1 MAEVKL
7 PAERRTEVGKGAAR
21 RSRAAGRVPGI
32 VYGKGM
38 EPVAVEVSRR
48 ELVTAFHSDAGMNTL
63 LDIELEGKTT
73 LALARELQRDP
84 IKGTLLHV
92 DFVKI
97 DAKQA
102 VEVEVPVQVI
112 GEAPGQKE
120 GGVLEHPLFQLH
132 VRCLPLEVPESIE
145 VDISSL
151 NIGDAL
157 RVQDI
162 TTDAKFEILNDPEA
176 AVVAIAA
183 PVSEEE
189 LEAMEAAASGPAMEG
204 VEVPEGEEAP
214 EAEAAEGEAPTEEA
228 PADGGDG
235 GDGGDGA
242 ESSDSEG

>member
-21 RSRAAGRVPGI
+21 RARAAGRVPGI

-97 DAKQA
+97 DAKEA
-102 VEVEVPVQVI
+102 VEVEVPVHMI

-120 GGVLEHPLFQLH
+120 GGVLENPLFQLH

-162 TTDAKFEILNDPEA
+162 TTDDKFEILNDPEA

-189 LEAMEAAASGPAMEG
+189 LEAMEAAAGGPAMEG
-204 VEVPEGEEAP
+204 VEAPEGEEVPA
-214 EAEAAEGEAPTEEA
+214 AEAAEGEAATEDA

-235 GDGGDGA
+235 GDGG
-242 ESSDSEG
+242 ESPDPEG

>member
-21 RSRAAGRVPGI
+21 RTRAAGRVPGI

-38 EPVAVEVSRR
+38 EPVAVDVSRR

-97 DAKQA
+97 DAKEA
-102 VEVEVPVQVI
+102 VEVEVPVHMI

-120 GGVLEHPLFQLH
+120 GGVLENPLFQLH

-162 TTDAKFEILNDPEA
+162 TTDDKFEILNDPEA

-189 LEAMEAAASGPAMEG
+189 LEAMEAAAGGPAMEG
-204 VEVPEGEEAP
+204 VEAPEGEEVPA
-214 EAEAAEGEAPTEEA
+214 AEAAEGEAATEDA

-235 GDGGDGA
+235 GDGG
-242 ESSDSEG
+242 ESPDPEG

>member
-21 RSRAAGRVPGI
+21 RARAAGRVPGI

-84 IKGTLLHV
+84 VKGTLLHV

-102 VEVEVPVQVI
+102 VEVEVPVHVI

-145 VDISSL
+145 VDVSSL

-162 TTDAKFEILNDPEA
+162 TTDDKFEILNDPEA
-176 AVVAIAA
+176 AVVAVAA

-204 VEVPEGEEAP
+204 VEAPEGEEVPA
-214 EAEAAEGEAPTEEA
+214 AEAAEGEEPTEEA

-235 GDGGDGA
+235 GDGG
-242 ESSDSEG
+242 ESSDPEG

>member
-7 PAERRTEVGKGAAR
+7 PAEKRTEVGKGHAR
-21 RSRAAGRVPGI
+21 RARAAGRVPGI

-63 LDIELEGKTT
+63 LDIELEGTTT

-84 IKGTLLHV
+84 VKGTLLHV

-97 DAKQA
+97 DRKQA
-102 VEVEVPVQVI
+102 VEVEVPVHMI

-120 GGVLEHPLFQLH
+120 GGVLENPLFQLH

-151 NIGDAL
+151 NIGDSL

-162 TTDAKFEILNDPEA
+162 STDDKFEILNDPDA

-204 VEVPEGEEAP
+204 VE
-214 EAEAAEGEAPTEEA
+214 AEGEAAPAEDVEAEAPAEEA

-235 GDGGDGA
+235 DEG
-242 ESSDSEG
+242 SDSEG

>member
-21 RSRAAGRVPGI
+21 RARAAGRVPGI

-84 IKGTLLHV
+84 VKGTLLHV

-102 VEVEVPVQVI
+102 VEVEVPVHVI

-145 VDISSL
+145 VDVSSL

-162 TTDAKFEILNDPEA
+162 TTDDKFEILNDPEA
-176 AVVAIAA
+176 AVVAVAA

-204 VEVPEGEEAP
+204 VEAPEGEEVPA
-214 EAEAAEGEAPTEEA
+214 AEAAEGEAPTEEA

-235 GDGGDGA
+235 GDGG
-242 ESSDSEG
+242 ESSETEG

>member
-1 MAEVKL
+1 
-7 PAERRTEVGKGAAR
+7 
-21 RSRAAGRVPGI
+21 
-32 VYGKGM
+32 
-38 EPVAVEVSRR
+38 
-48 ELVTAFHSDAGMNTL
+48 
-63 LDIELEGKTT
+63 
-73 LALARELQRDP
+73 
-84 IKGTLLHV
+84 
-92 DFVKI
+92 
-97 DAKQA
+97 
-102 VEVEVPVQVI
+102 VI

-151 NIGDAL
+151 NIGDSL

-162 TTDAKFEILNDPEA
+162 STDDKFEILNDPEA

-204 VEVPEGEEAP
+204 VEAPEGEEVPA
-214 EAEAAEGEAPTEEA
+214 AEAAEGEEPTEEA

-235 GDGGDGA
+235 GDGG

>member
-7 PAERRTEVGKGAAR
+7 PAERRIEVGKGAAR

-84 IKGTLLHV
+84 VKGTLLHV

-162 TTDAKFEILNDPEA
+162 TTDEKFEILNDPEA

-214 EAEAAEGEAPTEEA
+214 AAEAAEGEAPTEEA

-235 GDGGDGA
+235 GDGG
-242 ESSDSEG
+242 ESSDPEG

>member
-21 RSRAAGRVPGI
+21 RARAAGRVPGI

-97 DAKQA
+97 DTKQA
-102 VEVEVPVQVI
+102 VEVEVPVHVI

-145 VDISSL
+145 VDVSSL

-162 TTDAKFEILNDPEA
+162 TTDDKFEILNDPEA
-176 AVVAIAA
+176 AVVAVAA

-204 VEVPEGEEAP
+204 VEAPEGEEVPAV
-214 EAEAAEGEAPTEEA
+214 EAAEGEAAAEEA

-235 GDGGDGA
+235 GDGG
-242 ESSDSEG
+242 ESPDSEG

>member
-21 RSRAAGRVPGI
+21 RVRAAGRVPGI

-102 VEVEVPVQVI
+102 VEVEVPVHVI

-162 TTDAKFEILNDPEA
+162 STDDKFEILNDPEA
-176 AVVAIAA
+176 AVVAVAA

-204 VEVPEGEEAP
+204 VEAPEGEEVPA
-214 EAEAAEGEAPTEEA
+214 AEAAEGETPTEEA

-235 GDGGDGA
+235 GDGG
-242 ESSDSEG
+242 ESSDPEG

>member
-21 RSRAAGRVPGI
+21 RARAAGRVPGI

-162 TTDAKFEILNDPEA
+162 TTDDKFEILNDPEA
-176 AVVAIAA
+176 VVVAIAA

-204 VEVPEGEEAP
+204 VEAPEGEEVPA
-214 EAEAAEGEAPTEEA
+214 AEAAEGEAPTEEA

-235 GDGGDGA
+235 GDGG

>member
-21 RSRAAGRVPGI
+21 RARAAGRVPGI

-63 LDIELEGKTT
+63 LDIELEGQTT

-102 VEVEVPVQVI
+102 VEVEVPVHVI

-151 NIGDAL
+151 DIGDAL

-162 TTDAKFEILNDPEA
+162 TTDDKFEILNDPEA

-204 VEVPEGEEAP
+204 VEAPEGEEVPA
-214 EAEAAEGEAPTEEA
+214 AEAAEGEAPAEEA

-235 GDGGDGA
+235 GDGA
-242 ESSDSEG
+242 ESPDSEG